1 MKEQKYF
8 VQGTHCASCELLI
21 EKKLL
26 GMPNIKSVE
35 ASSQKGE
42 VLFEYEKETPSIG
55 VLNKIFQKEGYTFFD
70 KLPQNKKPADA
81 SSFLNTAAVAVII
94 VVGFL
99 FLNKMGLQKFINV
112 GASSSLPTFFLFGVL
127 AGLSTCAAL
136 VGGLVLSMAKQ
147 WGEVYADKNTAIE
160 RAKPHL
166 MFNAGR
172 LISYALLGG
181 VLGAIGGKLQLS
193 LTFSAGLVIVVS
205 VMMAFLALQ
214 MLGVK
219 AFRRLQ
225 ITMPKSITR
234 YAANEKN
241 FQGKYTPFVM
251 GALTFIL
258 PCGFTI
264 TAQGLALLSGSFLQ
278 GSLIMLSF
286 ALGTLPILLFIGFSS
301 AKLVSNQK
309 LSGQFLKVAGLV
321 VLFFAFFNINN
332 QLNVL
337 GVSSIGSIFSQTV
350 KSVVGSA
357 STQKNIRNNANV
369 NESDLPAIVNGKQVI
384 KMEASASGY
393 EPKYFKARV
402 GVSIRWEITDVGT
415 SGCTNAIISRS
426 LFNGQIDLI
435 PGKTSVKEFT
445 VQKPGKYKF
454 SCWMGMVAGVM
465 EVVDAN
471 GPISDSGSNPDNIAA
486 SSGVIIPSGATGC
499 GGGGGSGGG
508 GCGCGGR

>member
-8 VQGTHCASCELLI
+8 VHGTHCASCELLI

-26 GMPNIKSVE
+26 EMPNIKSVE

-42 VLFEYEKETPSIG
+42 VLFEYEGEKPDTSS
-55 VLNKIFQKEGYTFFD
+55 LNKIFRKDGYTFYD
-70 KLPQNKKPADA
+70 KKPENKKFADT
-81 SSFLNTAAVAVII
+81 SSFMNTVAVAVII

-99 FLNKMGLQKFINV
+99 LLNKMGLQKFVNV
-112 GASSSLPTFFLFGVL
+112 GASSSLPAFLLFGVL

-147 WGEVYADKNTAIE
+147 WGEVYADKNTALQ

-172 LISYALLGG
+172 LVSYALLGG
-181 VLGAIGGKLQLS
+181 VLGAIGGKLRLS

-219 AFRRLQ
+219 AFRRFQ
-225 ITMPKSITR
+225 ITMPKFITR
-234 YAANEKN
+234 YAADEKN
-241 FQGKYTPFVM
+241 FQGKYMPFVM

-278 GSLIMLSF
+278 GSLIMLFF
-286 ALGTLPILLFIGFSS
+286 ALGTLPVLLFIGFSS

-337 GVSSIGSIFSQTV
+337 GVSGISSIFAQ
-350 KSVVGSA
+350 KSV
-357 STQKNIRNNANV
+357 QNNTNTPSNV
-369 NESDLPAIVNGKQVI
+369 QGQAKVDESDLPAIVNGQQVI
-384 KMEASASGY
+384 KMNASASGY
-393 EPKYFKARV
+393 SPKYFKVRA
-402 GVSIRWEITDVGT
+402 GVPIRWEVTDTGT

-426 LFNGQIDLI
+426 LFDGQIDLT

-445 VQKPGKYKF
+445 VQKSGKYKF
-454 SCWMGMVAGVM
+454 SCWMGMVVGVM
-465 EVVDAN
+465 EVMDAN
-471 GPISDSGSNPDNIAA
+471 GPTSDSGNSNNNANTALNDAD
-486 SSGVIIPSGATGC
+486 VIPSGAKGCGC
-499 GGGGGSGGG
+499 GGGGGSS
-508 GCGCGGR
+508 CGGR

>member
-26 GMPNIKSVE
+26 EMSNIKSVE
-35 ASSQKGE
+35 ASSAKGE
-42 VLFEYEKETPSIG
+42 VLIEHEGERPNAAH
-55 VLNKIFQKEGYTFFD
+55 LNKIFKKEGYTFSEKKIVD
-70 KLPQNKKPADA
+70 EKPADT
-81 SSFLNTAAVAVII
+81 SNFINTAAVAVII

-99 FLNKMGLQKFINV
+99 LLNKLGLQKFVNV
-112 GASSSLPTFFLFGVL
+112 SASSSLPAFLLFGLL
-127 AGLSTCAAL
+127 AGLSTCVAL
-136 VGGLVLSMAKQ
+136 VGGLMLSMAKQ
-147 WGEVYADKNTAIE
+147 WGEVYADKNTALQ

-193 LTFSAGLVIVVS
+193 LTFNAGLVIVVS

-219 AFRRLQ
+219 AFRKFQ
-225 ITMPKSITR
+225 ITMPKFMTR
-234 YAANEKN
+234 YAADEKN
-241 FQGKYTPFVM
+241 FQGKYMPFVM

-264 TAQGLALLSGSFLQ
+264 TAQSLALLSGSFLQ
-278 GSLIMLSF
+278 GSLIMLFF
-286 ALGTLPILLFIGFSS
+286 ALGTLPVLLFIGFSS

-309 LSGQFLKVAGLV
+309 LSGQFLKVAGLI

-337 GVSSIGSIFSQTV
+337 GVSNISDFFLQTAKSAIGP
-350 KSVVGSA
+350 
-357 STQKNIRNNANV
+357 TQRNAPSGANV
-369 NESDLPAIVNGKQVI
+369 NEGDLPAIVNGQQVI
-384 KMEASASGY
+384 KMEASGGGY
-393 EPKYFKARV
+393 SPNYFKVRV
-402 GVSIRWEITDVGT
+402 GVPVRWEITDVGT

-426 LFNGQIDLI
+426 LFDGQIGLT
-435 PGKTSVKEFT
+435 PGQVSVKEFT
-445 VQKPGKYKF
+445 PQKAGKYKF
-454 SCWMGMVAGVM
+454 SCWMGMVSGIM
-465 EVVDAN
+465 EVVDLGA
-471 GPISDSGSNPDNIAA
+471 SAAGSNSNNANNAA
-486 SSGVIIPSGATGC
+486 SPPSGDIIPSGAKGCGC
-499 GGGGGSGGG
+499 GGGGGGS
-508 GCGCGGR
+508 CGGR